1 MATVA
6 EKQAG
11 ASPADTA
18 DEAAIV
24 QHMRDQGTLP
34 QWEQEVNPPPLEPP
48 PRKARL
54 RLPCGAVIWAERS
67 PGGYFYHGIH
77 LRGFCH
83 HGMMSARKLEPGDFD
98 GLLRALPGAVLAEM
112 EAAVADLRQIVGTIT

>member
-1 MATVA
+1 MATVT
-6 EKQAG
+6 EKQVG

-24 QHMRDQGTLP
+24 QHMRESGTLP

-67 PGGYFYHGIH
+67 PGGYFYHGVNLLKIDYP
-77 LRGFCH
+77 RGFDF
-83 HGMMSARKLEPGDFD
+83 GDA
-98 GLLRALPGAVLAEM
+98 LRRLPAQTLAAL
-112 EAAVADLRQIVGTIT
+112 EAAVADLRQIVGIP